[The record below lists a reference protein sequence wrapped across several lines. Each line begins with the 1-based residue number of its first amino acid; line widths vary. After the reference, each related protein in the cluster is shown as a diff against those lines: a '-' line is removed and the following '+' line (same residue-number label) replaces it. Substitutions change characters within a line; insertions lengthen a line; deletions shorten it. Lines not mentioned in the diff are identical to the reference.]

1 MGWWASHQNIGWMD
15 WVIRYPLDY
24 YNYLSTCVAKKKV
37 LWKRKISRCGFCPFF
52 TFEII
57 QYMLSA
63 NLVLWIFSSLCSDKD
78 CHTWQHEMMA
88 RWEQLEEPFHPNFS
102 NWSFAFLDFYKV
114 WKWHILLLC
123 TKGLTLEQALGSR
136 GYRSLLI
143 GWFLLRL
150 SDFSLVGNITDHG
163 RISYQI
169 KRWNSG
175 LSLNYDLVL
184 ISLN

>member
-1 MGWWASHQNIGWMD
+1 MTTWA
-15 WVIRYPLDY
+15 P
-24 YNYLSTCVAKKKV
+24 AV
-37 LWKRKISRCGFCPFF
+37 LWKRKISRCSFCPFF

-123 TKGLTLEQALGSR
+123 TNFDATDEIKCNLFESFKGNLFLDFVTGGCLTLWESFPCHKIYHPRLGKVLKVVINSPLNMNFYFGGVFGGIAPPLKR
-136 GYRSLLI
+136 QTI
-143 GWFLLRL
+143 A
-150 SDFSLVGNITDHG
+150 ITG
-163 RISYQI
+163 KMY
-169 KRWNSG
+169 
-175 LSLNYDLVL
+175 
-184 ISLN
+184 

>member
-1 MGWWASHQNIGWMD
+1 MTTWAPA
-15 WVIRYPLDY
+15 VL
-24 YNYLSTCVAKKKV
+24 KKV

-63 NLVLWIFSSLCSDKD
+63 NLVLWILSSLCSDKD

-123 TKGLTLEQALGSR
+123 TNFDNTDEIKCNLFESFKGNL
-136 GYRSLLI
+136 
-143 GWFLLRL
+143 FL
-150 SDFSLVGNITDHG
+150 DFVTGGIPHICHG
-163 RISYQI
+163 RHGRRPCKFFLAGVNFYRFNAKNWRFS
-169 KRWNSG
+169 
-175 LSLNYDLVL
+175 V
-184 ISLN
+184 

>member
-24 YNYLSTCVAKKKV
+24 YNHLSTCVAKKRV

-78 CHTWQHEMMA
+78 CHTWQHEMIA

-123 TKGLTLEQALGSR
+123 TNFDATDEIKCNLFESFKGNLFLDFVTR
-136 GYRSLLI
+136 GL
-143 GWFLLRL
+143 F
-150 SDFSLVGNITDHG
+150 DFVGI
-163 RISYQI
+163 
-169 KRWNSG
+169 
-175 LSLNYDLVL
+175 LPLP
-184 ISLN
+184 